1 MTSKITLIFAAA
13 LLLAAI
19 LTINLLV
26 MSGDMPLAEIAATLW
41 RGEADTYEQSVLLY
55 QQIPRSLI
63 AIYVGATTAVS
74 GCVLQG
80 LVRNPLAS
88 PSTLGLN
95 AGATLFVVAGALV
108 FDFSPEVQGLAA
120 LVGAGLGFGACFL
133 VARLA
138 GRSNDPRGL
147 SLILAGALVSM
158 LLMGV
163 TNALLL
169 SNPTRRSEFLSW
181 VGGNINHVYAARLID
196 FWWIGA
202 IALAILLLVARPLTL
217 VLLGAEKAASAGVN
231 VTSIS
236 RVALFATMLASGS
249 AVAICGPIGF
259 VGLIVPHMIRPL
271 VGVNFTLALPASAL
285 VGAGLCVLA
294 DLGAQT
300 LFAPY
305 VVNTG
310 LFMDLLGG
318 LVFIVIVKRFYLSP
332 SQRGLS

>member
-1 MTSKITLIFAAA
+1 MSSKITLIVAAA

-19 LTINLLV
+19 LTVNLLV
-26 MSGDMPLAEIAATLW
+26 MSADMPLAEIVATLR
-41 RGEADTYEQSVLLY
+41 RGEADSYQQSVLLY
-55 QQIPRSLI
+55 QQIPRLLI
-63 AIYVGATTAVS
+63 AVYAGATTAVS

-80 LVRNPLAS
+80 LIRNPLAS

-95 AGATLFVVAGALV
+95 AGAMLFVIAGALV
-108 FDFSPEVQGLAA
+108 FDFSPEVQGVAA
-120 LVGAGLGFGACFL
+120 LAGAAFGFAACFV

-138 GRSNDPRGL
+138 GRANDPRGL
-147 SLILAGALVSM
+147 SLILSGALVSM
-158 LLMGV
+158 LLIGV

-169 SNPTRRSEFLSW
+169 SNPMRRGEFLSW
-181 VGGNINHVYAARLID
+181 VGGNINHVYAERLAD
-196 FWWIGA
+196 FWWIGV
-202 IALAILLLVARPLTL
+202 IALTMLFAVARPLTL
-217 VLLGAEKAASAGVN
+217 TLLGPEQAASAGVN
-231 VTSIS
+231 VTRVS
-236 RVALFATMLASGS
+236 RIALFATMLASGS

-271 VGVNFTLALPASAL
+271 IGVNFMLVLPASAL

-332 SQRGLS
+332 SARGLA

>member
-1 MTSKITLIFAAA
+1 MTSKVMLIFAVA

-19 LTINLLV
+19 LAVNLLV
-26 MSGDMPLAEIAATLW
+26 MTGDMPLAEIAATLW

-55 QQIPRSLI
+55 QQIPRLLI

-158 LLMGV
+158 LLIGV

-332 SQRGLS
+332 

>member
-1 MTSKITLIFAAA
+1 
-13 LLLAAI
+13 
-19 LTINLLV
+19 
-26 MSGDMPLAEIAATLW
+26 
-41 RGEADTYEQSVLLY
+41 
-55 QQIPRSLI
+55 
-63 AIYVGATTAVS
+63 
-74 GCVLQG
+74 
-80 LVRNPLAS
+80 
-88 PSTLGLN
+88 
-95 AGATLFVVAGALV
+95 V
-108 FDFSPEVQGLAA
+108 FDFSPEVQGLVA
-120 LVGAGLGFGACFL
+120 LAGAGFGFAACFF

-158 LLMGV
+158 LLIGV

-169 SNPTRRSEFLSW
+169 SNPTRRAEFLSW
-181 VGGNINHVYAARLID
+181 VGGNINHVYAERLFD

-202 IALAILLLVARPLTL
+202 IALVILWAVARPLTL

-231 VTSIS
+231 VTRIS
-236 RVALFATMLASGS
+236 RIALFATMLASGS

-332 SQRGLS
+332 SAWGL

>member
-1 MTSKITLIFAAA
+1 MTSKIRLIFAAA
-13 LLLAAI
+13 ILLAVA
-19 LTINLLV
+19 LVINFVL
-26 MSGDMPLAEIAATLW
+26 MTGDLPLAEIATTLLH
-41 RGEADTYEQSVLLY
+41 GEAETYEQAFLLY

-80 LVRNPLAS
+80 LARNPLAS

-108 FDFSPEVQGLAA
+108 FDFSPEIQGLIA
-120 LVGAGLGFGACFL
+120 LIGAGFGFGACFL

-147 SLILAGALVSM
+147 SLILSGALVSM
-158 LLMGV
+158 LLIGM

-169 SNPTRRSEFLSW
+169 SNPIRRAEFLSW
-181 VGGNINHVYAARLID
+181 VGGNINHVYAERLTD

-202 IALAILLLVARPLTL
+202 IAMVMLWLVARPLTL

-231 VTSIS
+231 VTRVS
-236 RVALFATMLASGS
+236 RMALFATMLASGS

-259 VGLIVPHMIRPL
+259 VGLIVPHIVRPL

-285 VGAGLCVLA
+285 VGASLCVLA

-300 LFAPY
+300 LFRPY

-332 SQRGLS
+332 SANKLS

>member
-13 LLLAAI
+13 LLLVII
-19 LTINLLV
+19 LVINLVL
-26 MSGDMPLAEIAATLW
+26 MAADMPLAEIVATLL
-41 RGEADTYEQSVLLY
+41 RGEAETYEQSVLLY
-55 QQIPRSLI
+55 QQIPRLLI

-80 LVRNPLAS
+80 LARNPLAS

-95 AGATLFVVAGALV
+95 AGATLFVVSGALV
-108 FDFSPEVQGLAA
+108 FDFPSEVQGLVA
-120 LVGAGLGFGACFL
+120 LFGAGFGFGACFL

-138 GRSNDPRGL
+138 GRANDPRGL
-147 SLILAGALVSM
+147 SLILSGALVSM
-158 LLMGV
+158 LLIGM

-169 SNPTRRSEFLSW
+169 SNPTRRAEFLSW
-181 VGGNINHVYAARLID
+181 VGGNINHVYAERLTD

-202 IALAILLLVARPLTL
+202 IALAMLWSVARPLTL
-217 VLLGAEKAASAGVN
+217 VLLGTEKAASAGVN
-231 VTSIS
+231 VTRIS

-259 VGLIVPHMIRPL
+259 VGLIVPHMVRPL
-271 VGVNFTLALPASAL
+271 VGVDFRLALPASAL
-285 VGAGLCVLA
+285 VGASLCILA

-300 LFAPY
+300 LFRPY

-332 SQRGLS
+332 SARGLS

>member
-19 LTINLLV
+19 LIFNLVV
-26 MSGDMPLAEIAATLW
+26 MAAEMPLAEIAATLW
-41 RGEADTYEQSVLLY
+41 RGEADTYQQSVLLY

-95 AGATLFVVAGALV
+95 AGATLFVIAGALV
-108 FDFSPEVQGLAA
+108 FDFSPEVQGLVA
-120 LVGAGLGFGACFL
+120 LAGAGFGFAACFF

-158 LLMGV
+158 LLIGV

-169 SNPTRRSEFLSW
+169 SNPTRRAEFLSLGGW
-181 VGGNINHVYAARLID
+181 QYQSCLCRAPVRFLVDRRHCAGDIVGGRPAADAGSAGCGKGRFRRCECHAHFPGRALRHHAGLRLGSGDLRPDRFRRPHRAAYDQAAGGCEFHARLA
-196 FWWIGA
+196 G
-202 IALAILLLVARPLTL
+202 VRPCRGRPLR
-217 VLLGAEKAASAGVN
+217 AGRSWRANPVC
-231 VTSIS
+231 
-236 RVALFATMLASGS
+236 ALCGQYW
-249 AVAICGPIGF
+249 AVHGPAW
-259 VGLIVPHMIRPL
+259 RPR
-271 VGVNFTLALPASAL
+271 FHRHR
-285 VGAGLCVLA
+285 
-294 DLGAQT
+294 QT
-300 LFAPY
+300 LLSFA
-305 VVNTG
+305 
-310 LFMDLLGG
+310 LG
-318 LVFIVIVKRFYLSP
+318 K
-332 SQRGLS
+332 GLS

>member
-1 MTSKITLIFAAA
+1 MPIFAAA
-13 LLLAAI
+13 VLLAAI
-19 LTINLLV
+19 LALSLVV
-26 MSGDMPLAEIAATLW
+26 MSGGMRFAEIVATLG
-41 RGEADTYEQSVLLY
+41 RGEADSYEQSVLLY
-55 QQIPRSLI
+55 QHVPRLLI

-80 LVRNPLAS
+80 VVRNPLAS

-95 AGATLFVVAGALV
+95 AGATLFVIAGVLV
-108 FDFSPEVQGLAA
+108 FDLSAELQGLAA
-120 LVGAGLGFGACFL
+120 LAGAGFGFAACFV

-138 GRSNDPRGL
+138 GRANDPRGL
-147 SLILAGALVSM
+147 SLILSGALVSM
-158 LLMGV
+158 LLIGM

-169 SNPTRRSEFLSW
+169 SNPTRRAEFLSW
-181 VGGNINHVYAARLID
+181 VGGNINHVYAERLLD
-196 FWWIGA
+196 FWWIGG
-202 IALAILLLVARPLTL
+202 IALVILLALARPLTL
-217 VLLGAEKAASAGVN
+217 VLLGAEKATSAGVN
-231 VTSIS
+231 VTLVS
-236 RVALFATMLASGS
+236 RIALFAAMLASGS

-271 VGVNFTLALPASAL
+271 LGVHFTLALPASAL

-332 SQRGLS
+332 STRGLA

>member
-147 SLILAGALVSM
+147 SLILAGAK
-158 LLMGV
+158 
-163 TNALLL
+163 
-169 SNPTRRSEFLSW
+169 
-181 VGGNINHVYAARLID
+181 GGR
-196 FWWIGA
+196 
-202 IALAILLLVARPLTL
+202 
-217 VLLGAEKAASAGVN
+217 
-231 VTSIS
+231 
-236 RVALFATMLASGS
+236 
-249 AVAICGPIGF
+249 
-259 VGLIVPHMIRPL
+259 
-271 VGVNFTLALPASAL
+271 
-285 VGAGLCVLA
+285 
-294 DLGAQT
+294 
-300 LFAPY
+300 
-305 VVNTG
+305 
-310 LFMDLLGG
+310 
-318 LVFIVIVKRFYLSP
+318 
-332 SQRGLS
+332 

>member
-1 MTSKITLIFAAA
+1 MTSKIRLIFAAA
-13 LLLAAI
+13 ILLAVA
-19 LTINLLV
+19 LVINFVL
-26 MSGDMPLAEIAATLW
+26 MTGDLPLAEIATTLLH
-41 RGEADTYEQSVLLY
+41 GEAETYEQSVLLY

-80 LVRNPLAS
+80 LARNPLAS

-108 FDFSPEVQGLAA
+108 FDFSPEIQGLIA
-120 LVGAGLGFGACFL
+120 LIGAGFGFGACFL

-147 SLILAGALVSM
+147 SLILSGALVSM
-158 LLMGV
+158 LLIGM

-169 SNPTRRSEFLSW
+169 SNPIRRAEFLSW
-181 VGGNINHVYAARLID
+181 VGGNINHVYAERLTD

-202 IALAILLLVARPLTL
+202 IAMVMLWLVARPLTL

-231 VTSIS
+231 VTRVS
-236 RVALFATMLASGS
+236 RMALFATMLASGS

-259 VGLIVPHMIRPL
+259 VGLIVPHIVRPL

-285 VGAGLCVLA
+285 VGASLCVLA

-300 LFAPY
+300 LFRPY

-332 SQRGLS
+332 SANKLS